1 MYHLPLPWASKNPL
15 IIMSRREVPYAPR
28 VTEDMEIHQADGNFQ
43 QNPSLRR
50 RWSETD
56 DEYFARIYYSRSLAA
71 ESRQDGVNQEAT
83 WIPGYSTD
91 PYGEP
96 YLPPPAYD
104 ERDNDLGEGERL
116 PNYLFNMYP
125 NEGHR
130 PDYVTDST
138 GRRERY
144 IIDERGER
152 VAWPLP
158 DHVDTSD
165 DDEDSDMVHL
175 ESGRVIPRSEWEA
188 DHQWEPSSEEPS
200 DGSDEEFSQRHRSSI
215 PQSRTR
221 PYSTSAREYHD
232 REVARI
238 RSGYT
243 AGARRSRW
251 ESHPRYSERF
261 HHMARER
268 SRPRD
273 RRPGRNSGHY

>member
-1 MYHLPLPWASKNPL
+1 
-15 IIMSRREVPYAPR
+15 MSRREVHYAPR
-28 VTEDMEIHQADGNFQ
+28 LIEGMEIHQAGGNLQ

-50 RWSETD
+50 RWSESD
-56 DEYFARIYYSRSLAA
+56 DEYLARMQYSHSHPA
-71 ESRQDGVNQEAT
+71 EAMQDGVHQRTT

-96 YLPPPAYD
+96 YLSPPPYD
-104 ERDNDLGEGERL
+104 ERDNDLGEGEML
-116 PNYLFNMYP
+116 PNYLFNIYP
-125 NEGHR
+125 NGGR

-152 VAWPLP
+152 VAWPFP

-165 DDEDSDMVHL
+165 DDEGSDMVHL

-200 DGSDEEFSQRHRSSI
+200 DGSDEEYSPRHRSPM
-215 PQSRTR
+215 PQSRT
-221 PYSTSAREYHD
+221 SAYLASERERHD

-238 RSGYT
+238 RSGYS
-243 AGARRSRW
+243 AGARRSRR

-268 SRPRD
+268 SRHRD
-273 RRPGRNSGHY
+273 RQPGRNSSHR